1 MVGGGSIGKLCHI
14 HYFLCLF
21 LTLPLGELSKS
32 KWKKLTEFSICWLTH
47 LPPSVERYRE
57 LQNQLNK
64 LYSWSAIEFIQLLCS
79 SLYIETSIMCLINI
93 IKIDKCKVL
102 IDWWTSRESC
112 SESRL
117 LNVKRLFYL
126 YSESDTVTGGRVS
139 RHHQSSCISVRS
151 AQLTVSNSLLN
162 DLNSSLEIYTPNLS
176 LKLLVLYWE

>member
-1 MVGGGSIGKLCHI
+1 MEKTYRIFNMLVDPPP
-14 HYFLCLF
+14 
-21 LTLPLGELSKS
+21 TLRWEIQR
-32 KWKKLTEFSICWLTH
+32 TA
-47 LPPSVERYRE
+47 
-57 LQNQLNK
+57 NQLNK
-64 LYSWSAIEFIQLLCS
+64 LYSWSAIEFIQLVCS

-117 LNVKRLFYL
+117 LNVRRLFYL
-126 YSESDTVTGGRVS
+126 YSESDITIVTGGRVS

-176 LKLLVLYWE
+176 HKLLALYWE